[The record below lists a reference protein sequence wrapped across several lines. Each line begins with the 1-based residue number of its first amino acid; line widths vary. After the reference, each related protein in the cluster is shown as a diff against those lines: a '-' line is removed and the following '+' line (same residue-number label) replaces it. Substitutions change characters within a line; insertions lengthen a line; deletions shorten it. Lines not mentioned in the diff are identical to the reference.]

1 MYQNQKEKCME
12 AGSQRA
18 QLLKQY
24 REQNAVCEKMQL
36 PLVSKEIPGIV
47 TASREQ
53 NEVSSLQKRTNTGSL
68 LKYRMIIAG
77 VLFIAAWIYVG
88 KSNETDNQ
96 KQVQIRQMIENDMD
110 LNLVTNVFDFM
121 DGFTYT
127 LHGTL

>member
-1 MYQNQKEKCME
+1 ME